1 MDFERDVVR
10 VESARGQG
18 NERSERVGM
27 DERVKDLDPRFL
39 EMLRQVHSHTSQCHG
54 WNGSVSPCVA
64 AHVVLCGGFDTV
76 VRYSR
81 RIRPATINVPAISTV
96 PPVYQPR
103 ATAPH
108 TTARF
113 PT

>member
-1 MDFERDVVR
+1 
-10 VESARGQG
+10 
-18 NERSERVGM
+18 M

-64 AHVVLCGGFDTV
+64 AHVVLCGGFATALRD
-76 VRYSR
+76 SR
-81 RIRPATINVPAISTV
+81 RIKTGTVNAAAIRTV
-96 PPVYQPR
+96 PPSYPTT

-108 TTARF
+108 QTAKF
-113 PT
+113 PPLNIHPPR